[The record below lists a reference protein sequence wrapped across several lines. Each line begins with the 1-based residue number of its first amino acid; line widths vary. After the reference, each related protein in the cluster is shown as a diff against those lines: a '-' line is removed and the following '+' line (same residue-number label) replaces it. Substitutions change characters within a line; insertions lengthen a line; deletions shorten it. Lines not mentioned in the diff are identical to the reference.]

1 MSKSKSNAKP
11 TLGVTP
17 GEPAGIGP
25 DICVESYGRANKIA
39 DLIYFADPDLLEE
52 SAARLGLDITI
63 NNLEHSGYQDESLNV
78 HPVVL
83 CTRVEPG
90 RPNPANAQYVLNSL
104 DQALKSCQT
113 NNIDALVTGPV
124 NKSIINE
131 AGHPFSGH
139 TEWLAQQ
146 TNTAHVVMMLLA
158 GNLRVALA
166 TTHIPLSQVSG
177 AITQSLLRET
187 ILILES
193 DLRTKFSINRPRI
206 LVCGLNPHAGEGGYL
221 GREEIDVITPV
232 IRQMADQGMAIKG
245 PIPADTAF
253 TARFLAESDAVL
265 AMYHDQGLPVLKHA
279 AFGEAVNVTLGLS
292 IIRTSV
298 DHGTAFD
305 LAGTGAADS
314 SSLIAAIKCA
324 TDLVNHQ
331 SL

>member
-158 GNLRVALA
+158 GNLRVALD
-166 TTHIPLSQVSG
+166 
-177 AITQSLLRET
+177 R
-187 ILILES
+187 
-193 DLRTKFSINRPRI
+193 K
-206 LVCGLNPHAGEGGYL
+206 
-221 GREEIDVITPV
+221 
-232 IRQMADQGMAIKG
+232 
-245 PIPADTAF
+245 
-253 TARFLAESDAVL
+253 
-265 AMYHDQGLPVLKHA
+265 
-279 AFGEAVNVTLGLS
+279 
-292 IIRTSV
+292 SV
-298 DHGTAFD
+298 
-305 LAGTGAADS
+305 
-314 SSLIAAIKCA
+314 
-324 TDLVNHQ
+324 V
-331 SL
+331 

>member
-1 MSKSKSNAKP
+1 M
-11 TLGVTP
+11 TP

-25 DICVESYGRANKIA
+25 DICVESCGKANEIA
-39 DLIYFADPDLLEE
+39 DIVYFADPDLLAER
-52 SAARLGLDITI
+52 AAHLGLSITI
-63 NNLEHSGYQDESLNV
+63 NDLEHADYQDGSLNV
-78 HPVVL
+78 HPIGL
-83 CTRVEPG
+83 CTKVEPG
-90 RPNPANAQYVLNSL
+90 KPNPANAQYVLNSL
-104 DQALKSCQT
+104 DQALKCCQT
-113 NNIDALVTGPV
+113 NSIDALVTGPV

-146 TNTAHVVMMLLA
+146 TNTPHVVMMLMA

-177 AITQSLLRET
+177 AITQSLLKET

-193 DLRTKFSINRPRI
+193 DLRTRFSINSPRI

-232 IRQMADQGMAIKG
+232 IQQMADQGMAIKG
-245 PIPADTAF
+245 PVPADTAF

-279 AFGEAVNVTLGLS
+279 AFGEAVNVTLGLP

-305 LAGTGAADS
+305 IAGTGRADS
-314 SSLIAAIKCA
+314 SSFIAAIKCA
-324 TDLVNHQ
+324 ADLVNHQ

>member
-1 MSKSKSNAKP
+1 M
-11 TLGVTP
+11 TP

-25 DICVESYGRANKIA
+25 DICVESYGQANEIA
-39 DLIYFADPDLLEE
+39 DIVYFADPDLLAER
-52 SAARLGLDITI
+52 ATLLDLSITI
-63 NNLEHSGYQDESLNV
+63 NNLEHAGYQVDSLNV
-78 HPVVL
+78 HPVGL

-90 RPNPANAQYVLNSL
+90 KPNPANAQYVLNSL
-104 DQALKSCQT
+104 EQALKSCQA

-146 TNTAHVVMMLLA
+146 TNTPHVVMMLMA
-158 GNLRVALA
+158 GDLRVALA

-177 AITQSLLRET
+177 AITQSLLKET

-193 DLRTKFSINRPRI
+193 DLRTKFSINSPRI

-253 TARFLAESDAVL
+253 TARFLAESDVVL

-279 AFGEAVNVTLGLS
+279 AFGEAVNITLGLP

-305 LAGTGAADS
+305 LAGTGGADS
-314 SSLIAAIKCA
+314 SSFIAAIKCA
-324 TDLVNHQ
+324 ADLVNHQ